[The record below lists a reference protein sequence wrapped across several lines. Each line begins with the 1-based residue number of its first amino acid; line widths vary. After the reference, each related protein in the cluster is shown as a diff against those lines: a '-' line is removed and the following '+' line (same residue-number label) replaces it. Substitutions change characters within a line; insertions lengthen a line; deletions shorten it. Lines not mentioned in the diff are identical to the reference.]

1 MRMIRPTIRNRLEYC
16 LNKKETLYYPPA
28 KRWSG
33 FLFRSPK
40 AIITV
45 ERKGQT
51 RNWLIIASLPAG
63 QPFCGVGNN
72 EYG

>member
-1 MRMIRPTIRNRLEYC
+1 MRIIRSTIANRLEYC
-16 LNKKETLYYPPA
+16 LNKKDTLYYPPA
-28 KRWSG
+28 KRWPG

-40 AIITV
+40 AIIMV
-45 ERKGQT
+45 EREGQT

-63 QPFCGVGNN
+63 EAFCGDGNY